1 MPDPVNPEMDAI
13 ILCGGAGLRLRPVV
27 GTGPKSMASVSGR
40 PFLELLLRQ
49 LQRYGFERA
58 ILAIGYR
65 GAEIE
70 SHFGAKFGGMDLL
83 YSNEISPLGTAG
95 ALRNAAAQVRSA
107 SCLAMNGDSYTAV
120 DLAKF
125 AAAHRASQADVSVVI
140 APVDERS
147 DCGCIELD
155 GAGNLVQFL
164 EKAQSPAARYLNAG
178 VYALALSRLIEMPA
192 GVAISLEREMFP
204 RWIRRGLKVKGFVYS
219 GKCIDIGTPDRYRVA
234 NEVLAGAEALAGE
247 AREGDV
253 V

>member
-1 MPDPVNPEMDAI
+1 MDAI
-13 ILCGGAGLRLRPVV
+13 ILCGGAGLRLRPVT

-49 LQRYGFERA
+49 LERYGFRRV

-70 SHFGAKFGGMDLL
+70 AHFGARFGGMDLL
-83 YSNEISPLGTAG
+83 YSNETSPLGTAG

-107 SCLAMNGDSYTAV
+107 SCLAMNGDSYTDV

-125 AAAHRASQADVSVVI
+125 AAAHRESHADVSVVM

-147 DCGCIELD
+147 DCGSIEVD

-178 VYALALSRLIEMPA
+178 VYAIAVPRLLEMPE

-204 RWIRRGLKVKGFVYS
+204 RWIGRGLNVKGFVYS
-219 GKCIDIGTPDRYRVA
+219 GKCIDIGTPDRYRLA

-247 AREGDV
+247 AREGDAV
-253 V
+253 